1 MELRATLRRLPLAGA
16 AVAGAVAGH
25 ALAYV
30 LTVPEPGARF
40 ALLAATGHAYW
51 PAAIAAALVLGLVS
65 LGATVTGRFRAGL
78 RPGPPHPGEPLSR
91 LAVRLALLQVS
102 IFLVQ
107 EVLERAAA
115 AAPLTTLLDAR
126 LLAAGMLVQILVA
139 AVLATVL
146 TLSGRA
152 ALAAGRA
159 LRRPYRPRPAAVR
172 RPRPAVLARP
182 SRLLAAGL
190 GGRAPPA

>member
-30 LTVPEPGARF
+30 LTVPETGPRL

-78 RPGPPHPGEPLSR
+78 RPGPARPAEPLSR
-91 LAVRLALLQVS
+91 LAVRLALLQIA

-115 AAPLTTLLDAR
+115 GAPLATLLDAR

-152 ALAAGRA
+152 AQAAGRA
-159 LRRPYRPRPAAVR
+159 LRLRGRRRPATVR
-172 RPRPAVLARP
+172 RPRPVVHARR